1 MAVETLDDRKVMVA
15 DFGVA
20 CTGSPTGGG
29 SVSFTAIY
37 DAQHALEEAG
47 GFVAF
52 SLDQPRL
59 TCISTQIS
67 SLAEGDTVTVPVDS
81 VDTDYTIR
89 VIMPDGTGITELALE
104 KQ

>member
-1 MAVETLDDRKVMVA
+1 MAVETLDDRKVLLA

-29 SVSFTAIY
+29 SVSFKAIY

-59 TCISTQIS
+59 TCVTSEVST
-67 SLAEGDTVTVPVDS
+67 LAEGNTVTVPVDS
-81 VDTDYTIR
+81 VNTNYTIR
-89 VIMPDGTGITELALE
+89 VVMPDGTGITELALE

>member
-1 MAVETLDDRKVMVA
+1 MVA

-37 DAQHALEEAG
+37 DAQPALEEAG

-59 TCISTQIS
+59 TCISAQIS
-67 SLAEGDTVTVPVDS
+67 ALAEGDTVTVPVDS

>member
-1 MAVETLDDRKVMVA
+1 MSIETLDDRKVLLA

-29 SVSFTAIY
+29 SVSFKAIY

-59 TCISTQIS
+59 TCVTSEVST
-67 SLAEGDTVTVPVDS
+67 LAEGDTVTVPVDS
-81 VDTDYTIR
+81 VNTNYTIR
-89 VIMPDGTGITELALE
+89 VVMPDGTGITELALE

>member
-1 MAVETLDDRKVMVA
+1 MTVETLDDRKVFVA

-20 CTGSPTGGG
+20 CTGSPSGGG

-37 DAQHALEEAG
+37 DAQHSLEEAG

-59 TCISTQIS
+59 SCVTSQVS

-81 VDTDYTIR
+81 TNTDYTVR
-89 VIMPDGTGITELALE
+89 VVMSDGTGITEFSLE